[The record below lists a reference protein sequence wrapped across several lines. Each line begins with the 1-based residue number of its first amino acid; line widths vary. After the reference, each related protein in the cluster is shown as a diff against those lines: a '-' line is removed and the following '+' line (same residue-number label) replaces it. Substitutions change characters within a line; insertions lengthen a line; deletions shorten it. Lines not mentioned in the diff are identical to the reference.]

1 VTNENNNCISAMLHM
16 QSGASETAA
25 VERRSLPSGQPLS
38 GLDETSSRTLH
49 CLAKNGES
57 LVLALEE
64 RLDSLQETFMDILNS
79 QLEARHLRPED
90 RLHLY
95 LSAEGTLMVE
105 GNDND
110 AALLCDII
118 TRRPDLQKSFKEM
131 ARVAMLSHG
140 VELAAQMHND
150 IADQADDAANPML
163 GHYHMCLKGPLSHF
177 YIR

>member
-1 VTNENNNCISAMLHM
+1 MLHVH
-16 QSGASETAA
+16 SGASETAA
-25 VERRSLPSGQPLS
+25 RGRSTQPSEPLS

-49 CLAKNGES
+49 CLAKNGEG

-64 RLDSLQETFMDILNS
+64 RLDSLQESFMDMLNS
-79 QLEARHLRPED
+79 QLEERCLRPED

-95 LSAEGTLMVE
+95 LSAEGTLMVD
-105 GNDND
+105 GSDND

-118 TRRPDLQKSFKEM
+118 SRRPDLQKSFKEM

-140 VELAAQMHND
+140 VELAAQMHAD
-150 IADQADDAANPML
+150 IADQTDDAVNPML